1 MSAAAPATADGVSE
15 WKYRSGR
22 YGLPASAASAASP
35 VRSAA
40 PRARRRKGLEGF
52 TGPAEFAGSGSRG
65 SRDAGQRLRRE
76 NSYRRV
82 LPSCPTSAF
91 HPCGHWSK
99 GFSWFTCAVD
109 SRRRSL

>member
-91 HPCGHWSK
+91 HPLRTLIEGVLLIHL
-99 GFSWFTCAVD
+99 
-109 SRRRSL
+109 RSGQPPQKS